1 MEHSPPP
8 FFKRGPTPLVRLL
21 LCSLLSIA
29 LLIAD
34 ARYRYLDDIR
44 RVAAVIVY
52 PLQRL
57 AAAPGEML
65 ARIGEFFVAQSTL
78 HDNNLRLAEQNLLTG
93 AKLQKYNALAAE
105 NAHLRELL
113 AARQRF
119 PERTIAA
126 EVLYAGRDP
135 FTRKIIIDKGE
146 QHGIKA
152 GQPAIDQFGVIGQ
165 VTRVYPWLA
174 EITLVTD
181 KEQLVPVQNVR
192 NGLRA
197 VLGGTGSTDQL
208 ELKFIPLNAD
218 FQNGYAHEPEAVA
231 ESVKLCIATGVAGL
245 SIEDNTGDAS
255 KPLYE
260 DKIAVA
266 RIEAARRAIDQS
278 GIPVVLTARCEAS
291 LVGHP
296 NAFDFALKR
305 LTEFAEAGADC
316 LYAPGVQK
324 PDEIAQIVKTV
335 APKPLNLLVSG
346 FNHQL
351 SLSQLADLGVRRI
364 SVGSGLALAAWGTF
378 LRAAKDIKTNGTF
391 DLLAKGAASA
401 DLNKLFQEES

>member
-44 RVAAVIVY
+44 LVAAVIVY

-65 ARIGEFFVAQSTL
+65 ARVGEFFVAQSTL

-152 GQPAIDQFGVIGQ
+152 GQPAIDQLGVIGQ

-218 FQNGYAHEPEAVA
+218 FQNGDQLTTSGIDGVYPPGLPVAAVSNVERNA
-231 ESVKLCIATGVAGL
+231 AYLFARIICKPVAGV
-245 SIEDNTGDAS
+245 SSRN
-255 KPLYE
+255 
-260 DKIAVA
+260 
-266 RIEAARRAIDQS
+266 Q
-278 GIPVVLTARCEAS
+278 
-291 LVGHP
+291 
-296 NAFDFALKR
+296 
-305 LTEFAEAGADC
+305 
-316 LYAPGVQK
+316 
-324 PDEIAQIVKTV
+324 
-335 APKPLNLLVSG
+335 LLVL
-346 FNHQL
+346 NWENKMPQRP
-351 SLSQLADLGVRRI
+351 ADEEKPMRPKKSRR
-364 SVGSGLALAAWGTF
+364 GG
-378 LRAAKDIKTNGTF
+378 
-391 DLLAKGAASA
+391 
-401 DLNKLFQEES
+401 